1 MNEAQNLNEDQISSE
16 TKITNEPK
24 ILKEHQISKEIQITR
39 KPQILKDCQIS
50 KIDKLQMNPEFKK
63 KQISKKT
70 QIMNPTFGVLFNF
83 HKEHK
88 FQKNTKIS
96 KKPKL

>member
-1 MNEAQNLNEDQISSE
+1 MNEPQILKEDQFSNESQ
-16 TKITNEPK
+16 ITNEPK

-50 KIDKLQMNPEFKK
+50 KKDKLKMNLKFKK
-63 KQISKKT
+63 
-70 QIMNPTFGVLFNF
+70 N
-83 HKEHK
+83 K
-88 FQKNTKIS
+88 FP